1 MPVTEAA
8 FFHKNRPKV
17 KNVKVSLTEKLRNFY
32 ANKCCFYDSQVK
44 KKNFHTHKKSG
55 KMRWKVC
62 HDGKDFPNGFK
73 LREFRCLGIQYLD
86 LLIW

>member
-8 FFHKNRPKV
+8 FFHKNRPQV

-44 KKNFHTHKKSG
+44 KKIFFTPTRNPGKCAGKFAMMAKISLMGLNCVNF
-55 KMRWKVC
+55 
-62 HDGKDFPNGFK
+62 DA
-73 LREFRCLGIQYLD
+73 LGSNI
-86 LLIW
+86 